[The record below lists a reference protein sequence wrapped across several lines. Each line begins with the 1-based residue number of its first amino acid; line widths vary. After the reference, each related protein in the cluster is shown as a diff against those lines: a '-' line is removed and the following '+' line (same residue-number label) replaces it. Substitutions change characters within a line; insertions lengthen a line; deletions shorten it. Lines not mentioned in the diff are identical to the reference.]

1 MLHFL
6 NHITKA
12 LEKREHAV
20 AIFCD
25 LRKAFDC
32 VNHSILLKKLKKLG
46 VNNIELLWFKNYL
59 SNRQQFVF
67 LNGVSSSFC
76 TINCGVPQGSILGPL
91 LFIIYINDLP
101 NCSNFLTLLFADD
114 TTLLLSHSNIEILMQ
129 IANVEFQKIVT
140 FFRQHKLSLHPLKT
154 KFVIFSN
161 STVVRQMDL
170 SLVINFNNHDED
182 DQLKISRVERILHN
196 SEFPAVRF
204 LGVYFDPLLN
214 FNSHIKIIT
223 SKLSRALY
231 MLRTSKNFLTIKAR
245 KVIYYSLFHCHLIYC
260 LPIWSCSTTN
270 NIKGIITMQKKA
282 IRIVSGS
289 SYNAHTEPIF
299 KELRILP
306 LSKLILYFNLQLMQK
321 FKQGFLPCS
330 FNSVWSL
337 NSVRLNATS
346 EISLRNQEQLD
357 IPFVRLASSEKM
369 PLVNL
374 PRTWE
379 KFSDE
384 SIKILRNCSEFN
396 LKLKKHLLDE
406 LSEAVQCN
414 RLLCPVCHLN
424 FYPNRNVNVNPPV
437 DV

>member
-1 MLHFL
+1 
-6 NHITKA
+6 
-12 LEKREHAV
+12 
-20 AIFCD
+20 
-25 LRKAFDC
+25 
-32 VNHSILLKKLKKLG
+32 
-46 VNNIELLWFKNYL
+46 
-59 SNRQQFVF
+59 
-67 LNGVSSSFC
+67 
-76 TINCGVPQGSILGPL
+76 
-91 LFIIYINDLP
+91 
-101 NCSNFLTLLFADD
+101 
-114 TTLLLSHSNIEILMQ
+114 
-129 IANVEFQKIVT
+129 
-140 FFRQHKLSLHPLKT
+140 
-154 KFVIFSN
+154 
-161 STVVRQMDL
+161 
-170 SLVINFNNHDED
+170 
-182 DQLKISRVERILHN
+182 
-196 SEFPAVRF
+196 
-204 LGVYFDPLLN
+204 
-214 FNSHIKIIT
+214 
-223 SKLSRALY
+223 

-369 PLVNL
+369 PLLNL
-374 PRTWE
+374 PRNWE

-384 SIKILRNCSEFN
+384 SIKILRNC
-396 LKLKKHLLDE
+396 
-406 LSEAVQCN
+406 
-414 RLLCPVCHLN
+414 R
-424 FYPNRNVNVNPPV
+424 
-437 DV
+437 